1 MIKNNKKKNNISN
14 ILSESDSDY
23 SSSNSDNETSQI
35 IINDINDINEG
46 NLSDNDD
53 TESINKNK
61 DNEDDDIEDNQDE
74 DVEDN
79 QDDET
84 VESDID
90 RDIGE
95 TDTIIDDENCLYKKA
110 KLKKHND
117 EYDDDNNEDNE
128 DDEIDLDII
137 YDDDNVN
144 NNNKHDVFVDAKNRI
159 TKPFIT
165 QYEYVRILGDRAKA
179 LSLGAKPMIKN
190 VDKLNCKEIAKLEI
204 KKGMIPLIIIREL
217 PNGLK
222 EKWKIHEFK
231 NYKEI

>member
-14 ILSESDSDY
+14 ILSDSESDY
-23 SSSNSDNETSQI
+23 SSSNSDNETSEI
-35 IINDINDINEG
+35 IINNEG
-46 NLSDNDD
+46 NLSDNDE
-53 TESINKNK
+53 TESIDKNK
-61 DNEDDDIEDNQDE
+61 DNENEEDNNEDIEGDE
-74 DVEDN
+74 DAP
-79 QDDET
+79 
-84 VESDID
+84 ESESEI
-90 RDIGE
+90 DIGE
-95 TDTIIDDENCLYKKA
+95 TDTNIDDENCLYKKA

-159 TKPFIT
+159 TKPFMT

-222 EKWKIHEFK
+222 EKWKVHEFK